1 MRLQVMAAEN
11 ASFKTTST
19 MQAELMLHRNAILG
33 QMSNMTAGVRC
44 NVKTARTGGPLDAAT
59 FGSFV
64 RCADINTGA
73 YASQDFTWPTVDITS
88 CQVYNGYGWITD
100 QTCVDGFASR
110 MQTQKWATISTA
122 MDPLRRSVLLQM
134 PLFNLQAAADM
145 LYMDSHPQQT
155 ELTAKWG
162 RIPIAANTGLC
173 LDVQNANPA
182 SGTAVQLW
190 TCNGTAAQHW
200 VYDRT
205 AQTIRNPNLGKC
217 LDVRGGD
224 STPGAVV
231 QIYDCNGTF
240 AQKWTFDPTS
250 GVVLNALGNVL
261 DVAGAT
267 MTAGTPV
274 WTWTRNGSA
283 AQKWY
288 ADPAV
293 IVNFP

>member
-1 MRLQVMAAEN
+1 
-11 ASFKTTST
+11 
-19 MQAELMLHRNAILG
+19 MLHRNAILG

-44 NVKTARTGGPLDAAT
+44 NVKTGWVSGNIYHAT
-59 FGSFV
+59 LGSFV
-64 RCADINTGA
+64 RCADINSGA
-73 YASQDFTWPTVDITS
+73 YAGQDFTWPEVDMSS
-88 CQVYNGYGWITD
+88 CDRVVPEQPCI
-100 QTCVDGFASR
+100 DGFASR

-134 PLFNLQAAADM
+134 PLFNLQATADM

-155 ELTAKWG
+155 ELTAKWA

-173 LDVQNANPA
+173 LDVPNANPT
-182 SGTAVQLW
+182 SGTPVQLW

-261 DVAGAT
+261 DVANGT